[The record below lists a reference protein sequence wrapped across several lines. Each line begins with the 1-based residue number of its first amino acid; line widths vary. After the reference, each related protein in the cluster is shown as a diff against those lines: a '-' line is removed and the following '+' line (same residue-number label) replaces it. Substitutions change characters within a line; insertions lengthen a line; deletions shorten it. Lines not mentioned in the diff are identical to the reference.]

1 MIDQIRKPVEKEFDQ
16 YEKLF
21 DLTLKT
27 DQFKLD
33 KVLSYLKSQKG
44 KEIRPIMV
52 LLSSGLFGDIS
63 IDSIKTAASLEF
75 LHTASLMHDD
85 VVDNTFQRRSGFSV
99 KALWNNKTA
108 ILVGDYF
115 LSKSAL
121 LSAQVENRAIT
132 LLLAEL
138 AEDLSVGELLQ
149 MSNESRLIIDENAYF
164 DVIRKKTAKTF
175 AICTSAGALSSGATD
190 TDVRHLYNFGE
201 YLGMIFQ
208 IKDDIFDYFDSGM
221 IGKPTSNDLKE
232 GKMTLPLIYALRVA
246 EKSTAK
252 PFLNIIRNR
261 NFSRENLKSI
271 NKFVIDSGGVSY
283 AEDRMQ
289 KFSILAKEELSGFS
303 DSSYKSSML
312 KSVDY
317 FMSRKF

>member
-1 MIDQIRKPVEKEFDQ
+1 
-16 YEKLF
+16 
-21 DLTLKT
+21 
-27 DQFKLD
+27 
-33 KVLSYLKSQKG
+33 
-44 KEIRPIMV
+44 
-52 LLSSGLFGDIS
+52 
-63 IDSIKTAASLEF
+63 
-75 LHTASLMHDD
+75 
-85 VVDNTFQRRSGFSV
+85 
-99 KALWNNKTA
+99 
-108 ILVGDYF
+108 
-115 LSKSAL
+115 
-121 LSAQVENRAIT
+121 
-132 LLLAEL
+132 
-138 AEDLSVGELLQ
+138 

-289 KFSILAKEELSGFS
+289 KFSILAKEELSVFS

-317 FMSRKF
+317 FVSRKF